1 MSTYEQRMAEREA
14 RVAERERRMEQH
26 ERQALRP
33 GGSHQANMRN
43 LTAQNLDSTNYE
55 ADWYTYLFNI
65 GSVAGTATVTPNP
78 VQIQADSAFELMQ
91 MNITSTLNG
100 FTAPYSRANITP
112 VTIYIQDGGT
122 GRYLMSNPVPAPLIC
137 GDGQLPFILPTE
149 RIFKPKSTVNLTVQ
163 GYTANTYDNVYVAF
177 IGRKLFDYQ

>member
-1 MSTYEQRMAEREA
+1 MTIHDQRLAEREA
-14 RVAERERRMEQH
+14 RVAEREARMSHREAKH
-26 ERQALRP
+26 A
-33 GGSHQANMRN
+33 GGLHNNMRN
-43 LTAQNLDSTNYE
+43 LTHQNLDSTQYE

-65 GSVAGTATVTPNP
+65 GSIVGTASSTPSP

-91 MNITSTLNG
+91 LNITSTFNG

-112 VTIYIQDGGT
+112 VTLYIQDGGT

-163 GYTANTYDNVYVAF
+163 GYTAGTYDNIYVAM